1 MSLAL
6 ALVTLCSLAAPAFGF
21 EIAVVATKSVYEAGE
36 LTDGDD
42 TYLVSVAYS
51 EEARIPGN
59 AALFTEELT
68 ETGPYLAAA
77 EEMLQ
82 AGQTMVGSRFFDI
95 EIQDG
100 EGVKIEPENPVSV
113 TISVEGI
120 DSADGVTVVHFPEH
134 EEAVSE
140 DSGIEALAERNAVLS
155 VLSSAAA
162 DLEIFDGTDPEPS
175 DASDEPFEMEIVDAE
190 IGEDGRITFEAD
202 GFSVYGVVWTRTL
215 VTEVLTDGGE
225 LFEVSVTYDETAGLP
240 EDASLRVT
248 EFAEGSPEYADA
260 WKAVTGE
267 DYVDTSDENPEERT
281 FRIAGEQRFLPA
293 GMAALD
299 ISIFDGEGQKL
310 EPAAPVQ
317 VSVLVKSL
325 PESFENGDGE
335 AAVTVR
341 HLRETPDGVTA
352 ETVASAD
359 GSAGEVTVEENSLT
373 AAFTVDGFSTYTITW
388 EGAVANSSTNLRFLE
403 GNYNRATVQVN
414 YVDTDGNPI
423 PRPSGIGDSVNV
435 NFNEFPYI
443 YNITTSDLARS
454 ITGYTYQ
461 GAHIDGYTGS
471 EVSSVTVTRTQS
483 GVFWNPTYRYSA
495 DVSSLYLVY
504 SGQQPST
511 GITVHYGYMNGNE
524 FVEFKEDEDGNVPA
538 GTTVPK
544 PARYGDQWDLE
555 MEIPGYRYVTTRLN
569 NAVNGREISPLLNT
583 DPPYVDNTKNTF
595 ENADLSAH
603 PSYTSSTAPTSF
615 KSEWRYRQLS
625 GIDWNPTGD
634 SWNYTSTEHVTGNG
648 VTKPV
653 SFAESD
659 RDIYVIYE
667 KGSMVGGGS
676 TEGNPPD
683 PGTLN
688 APDTDKQVNSNH
700 DGTYDVT
707 LSATSERKD
716 ASASTKANVII
727 VLDTSWSMYEK
738 DAGNGQ
744 SRMAVT
750 KTAIGS
756 LADKLFALNAEES
769 DTVELAFVTFAQRV
783 RNEEEMRR
791 IYSGTNASAFKNM
804 VNGLD
809 CASGT
814 NWDDALY
821 AADHIYFN
829 DNDPTYVVFITD
841 GDPISCAH
849 PYGTYSDWDGG
860 TYYNGRSNY
869 QYALAAKNQADLI
882 VAHNK
887 TLYTI
892 GAFGDIS
899 NLQAIGGTYLG
910 QADNTGAI
918 NGYFDDIIS
927 EITSSL
933 GYRDIVI
940 NDGITALSS
949 TGLASGDIS
958 SLRYYRSGGKNPNGS
973 EKYDHTANN
982 GHGVLW
988 EDAPA
993 AYLLEVKEEN
1003 GTVKFYKNG
1012 METLLAD
1019 LTSLTEAEYLAKYP
1033 AGTRTVIWDIN
1044 PDSQDLMEDGVTY
1057 TMIFTMWPSQ
1067 AAYDLVA
1074 NLNNRTVKYDELG
1087 QAERDQVFLG
1097 DDGVYY
1103 LKTNTSASVDYT
1115 TVRMVNGQASGD
1127 PVPATAP
1134 IEDPKGKMNLD
1145 KNEISVRKEFAHL
1158 INEADPYE
1166 EIRFY
1171 VLVDG
1176 KYYNNDGTFSDT
1188 LDEDKVYAINLPD
1201 LQAEDDKKWEGKLS
1215 IAPGLMRGGKILET
1229 GHNYTLVEKIVSGNP
1244 YEYEFTAQTLRPMVI
1259 RAETT
1264 FLVLKDEEN
1273 TNEDS
1278 GKEYTLNDTVAENDY
1293 YGTYVEVSGKSDAP
1307 GTYYVMPANKG
1318 SLTGVNHKTSE
1329 LDITKIIHDPK
1340 DLITDAEEAADT
1352 FTYRVTLEIP
1362 DGKDPS
1368 GIVGYEYVP
1377 RSQANAFTLFGYQTG
1392 QSAFAEDIERFSGKT
1407 YRAWNTLVYDALI
1420 EYNRVTKNGKTSI
1433 VAKRDADGNI
1443 VWKIPAVD
1451 GFHTITYDMT
1461 LKQDEVIRFTNLP
1474 TGTKYTIQEIY
1485 ANKYPADNAGGKT
1498 DGRAPVS
1505 DKSNL
1510 SAEGY
1515 EIEKVQHTGGT
1526 LSADKSTVTG
1536 TIEAPDTRYYN
1547 QFTNTKTKEDDT
1559 TRAELKVKKGVEGYE
1574 WGEEYYRFTLTA
1586 GTASYTDAEG
1596 GEGTS
1601 PMPDGTTNSAVSVYD
1616 STEEHTLSFGLI
1628 RYKRPG
1634 VYTYTVSEYDNAKN
1648 MPYVLFAAP
1657 VTVTVTVTADEDGG
1671 LTVASIKDDAGTTEF
1686 TAETASALASGLTT
1700 QTNKTRTV
1708 TIRKVDRQNTEKILS
1723 GAVFELRQGNDLLYL
1738 RDGKLLRAD
1747 AVVEIIGMN
1756 LSDEGAA
1763 RAMEAAGISS
1773 SITLGE
1779 LELALSELQ
1788 FDTVYELRE
1797 ITPPDGY
1804 IITNKHVYFKV
1815 VREEARVY
1823 LCLTDETGAVLENE
1837 EGPVTDNSAAAI
1849 AEGRELVISVKNET
1863 GMALPNTG
1871 GIGTG
1876 LFTLLG
1882 TILTLGA
1889 GLFLLRR
1896 AKCRG

>member
-1 MSLAL
+1 LFNGREGYTAWRRALSLAL

-21 EIAVVATKSVYEAGE
+21 EIAVVMTKSVYEAGE
-36 LTDGDD
+36 LTGGND
-42 TYLVSVAYS
+42 TYRVSVAYG
-51 EEARIPGN
+51 EEARIPEN

-68 ETGPYLAAA
+68 ETGLYRAAA
-77 EEMLQ
+77 ERMLPGDRT
-82 AGQTMVGSRFFDI
+82 AVGARFFDI
-95 EIQDG
+95 EIRDG
-100 EGVKIEPENPVSV
+100 DGTKLEPETPVSV
-113 TISVEGI
+113 TISAEGI

-134 EEAVSE
+134 EDADPG
-140 DSGIEALAERNAVLS
+140 DSGVEALTEQNAVLS

-162 DLEIFDGTDPEPS
+162 DFEIFDGTDSSAPAGLPET
-175 DASDEPFEMEIVDAE
+175 ELVDAE

-225 LFEVSVTYDETAGLP
+225 LFEVTVTYDETAGLP
-240 EDASLRVT
+240 GDAALRVT

-260 WKAVTGE
+260 WKTVTGE
-267 DYVDTSDENPEERT
+267 DYVDPSAEESEDGRT
-281 FRIAGEQRFLPA
+281 FRIAGEQSFLPA

-310 EPAAPVQ
+310 EPAVPVQ
-317 VSVLVKSL
+317 VSVVMKSL
-325 PESFENGDGE
+325 PESFENGEGE
-335 AAVTVR
+335 AAVAVR
-341 HLRETPDGVTA
+341 HLRETPDGVTV

-359 GSAGEVTVEENSLT
+359 GSVGEVTVEETSL
-373 AAFTVDGFSTYTITW
+373 AAEFTVDGFSTYTITW
-388 EGAVANSSTNLRFLE
+388 GSAASNTGTNLQFRS
-403 GNYNRATVQVN
+403 NNTNRVTVPVY
-414 YVDTDGNPI
+414 YVDTAGNPI
-423 PRPSGIGDSVNV
+423 PRPSGIGGTVNV
-435 NFNEFPYI
+435 NMNAFPYT
-443 YNITTSDLARS
+443 YNITSSDLAQS
-454 ITGYTYQ
+454 IDGFTYQ
-461 GAHIDGYTGS
+461 GAHSGSYTGS

-483 GVFWNPTYRYSA
+483 GWYYTYSA

-504 SGQQPST
+504 SGQQPSS
-511 GITVHYGYMNGNE
+511 GITVHYGYMNGND
-524 FVEFKEDEDGNVPA
+524 FVEFTEDEDGNVPA

-544 PARYGDQWDLE
+544 PAQLGDQWDLE
-555 MEIPGYRYVTTRLN
+555 MEIPNYRYVTTRLN
-569 NAVNGREISPLLNT
+569 NPQNGREISPLLNT
-583 DPPYVDNTKNTF
+583 DPPYKANTNNTF
-595 ENADLSAH
+595 ENADQSAY
-603 PSYTSSTAPTSF
+603 PSYNASVAPTPF
-615 KSEWRYRQLS
+615 GSEWRYRQLS
-625 GIDWNPTGD
+625 SIGWNPTGGG
-634 SWNYTSTEHVTGNG
+634 WNYSNTEPVTGYG

-653 SFAESD
+653 LFAQTD
-659 RDIYVIYE
+659 QDIYVIYE
-667 KGSMVGGGS
+667 KGSMVGGSPQGD
-676 TEGNPPD
+676 PPD

-688 APDTDKQVNSNH
+688 APDTDKQVNSNG

-716 ASASTKANVII
+716 ASATSKANVII

-738 DAGNGQ
+738 DAGGGQ
-744 SRMAVT
+744 SRMTVA
-750 KTAIGS
+750 KSAIGS
-756 LADKLFALNAEES
+756 LADKLFALNAAES

-791 IYSGTNASAFKNM
+791 IYSGTDATEFKNM

-849 PYGTYSDWDGG
+849 PYGKYDDWDGG
-860 TYYNGRSNY
+860 TYYTGRTDY
-869 QYALAAKNQADLI
+869 EYALAAKNQADLI
-882 VAHNK
+882 IAHNK

-892 GAFGDIS
+892 GAFGS
-899 NLQAIGGTYLG
+899 VANLQAIGGTYLG
-910 QADNTGAI
+910 QANDTTTI

-927 EITSSL
+927 EIRSSL
-933 GYRDIVI
+933 GYQDIVI

-949 TGLASGDIS
+949 TGLARGDIS
-958 SLRYYRSGGKNPNGS
+958 SLRYYRSGGTNPNGS

-982 GHGVLW
+982 GHGVEW
-988 EDAPA
+988 TDAPA

-1003 GTVKFYKNG
+1003 GTVKYYKNG
-1012 METLLAD
+1012 TETALD
-1019 LTSLTEAEYLAKYP
+1019 SLTSLTETEYLAKYP

-1044 PDSQDLMEDGVTY
+1044 PNSEDLMEDGVTY

-1067 AAYDLVA
+1067 DAYDLVA
-1074 NLNNRTVKYDELG
+1074 NLNNGVVNYDELS
-1087 QAERDQVFLG
+1087 QAERDQVYLEN
-1097 DDGVYY
+1097 GVYY

-1166 EIRFY
+1166 EIVFY

-1176 KYYNNDGTFSDT
+1176 KYYNKDGTLSDT
-1188 LDEDKVYAINLPD
+1188 LDEENVYSIRLPD
-1201 LQAEDDKKWEGKLS
+1201 ASAEEGKKWEGKLS

-1244 YEYEFTAQTLRPMVI
+1244 YEYEFSAQTLRPMVI
-1259 RAETT
+1259 TAVPT
-1264 FLVLKDEEN
+1264 FLVLEDDENPNTEN
-1273 TNEDS
+1273 TQ
-1278 GKEYTLNDTVAENDY
+1278 EYTLNDEEH
-1293 YGTYVEVSGKSDAP
+1293 TYTAGPSDEE
-1307 GTYYVMPANKG
+1307 GTYYVMPQNKG

-1329 LDITKIIHDPK
+1329 LDITKIIHDPD

-1377 RSQANAFTLFGYQTG
+1377 RTQANAFTLFGYQTG
-1392 QSAFAEDIERFSGKT
+1392 QSAFPEDIARFNGKT

-1420 EYNRVTKNGKTSI
+1420 EYDRVTKNGKTSI
-1433 VAKRDADGNI
+1433 VARRDADGNI
-1443 VWKIPAVD
+1443 IWKIPAVD
-1451 GFHTITYDMT
+1451 GYHTITYDMT

-1505 DKSNL
+1505 DESNL

-1547 QFTNTKTKEDDT
+1547 QFTNTKTKKDDT
-1559 TRAELKVKKGVEGYE
+1559 VRAELRVKKVVEGYE

-1601 PMPDGTTNSAVSVYD
+1601 PMPDGGANSAVSVYD
-1616 STEEHTLSFGLI
+1616 STADHTLSFGLI
-1628 RYKRPG
+1628 RYERPG
-1634 VYTYTVSEYDNAKN
+1634 VYTYTVSEYDNTKN

-1657 VTVTVTVTADEDGG
+1657 VTVTVTVTADEDGK
-1671 LTVASIKDDAGTTEF
+1671 LTVESIEDDADTTEF

-1700 QTNKTRTV
+1700 QTNKSRTV
-1708 TIRKVDRQNTEKILS
+1708 TIRKVDRQNTDTVLS
-1723 GAVFELRQGNDLLYL
+1723 GAVFELRQGNDLFYL

-1747 AVVEIIGMN
+1747 AVVEIIGMS
-1756 LSDEGAA
+1756 LSDDGAD

-1837 EGPVTDNSAAAI
+1837 DGPVTDNSAAVI
-1849 AEGRELVISVKNET
+1849 AEGRELVISVKNEA
-1863 GMALPNTG
+1863 GAALPNTG

-1882 TILTLGA
+1882 TVLTLGA
-1889 GLFLLRR
+1889 GLILLRR

>member
-1 MSLAL
+1 MFNGREGYNAWRRALSLAL
-6 ALVTLCSLAAPAFGF
+6 ALVTLCSLAVPAFGF
-21 EIAVVATKSVYEAGE
+21 EIAVVVTKSVYEAGE
-36 LTDGDD
+36 LTGGND
-42 TYLVSVAYS
+42 TYRVSVAYS
-51 EEARIPGN
+51 EEAQIPGN
-59 AALFTEELT
+59 AVLFTEELA
-68 ETGPYLAAA
+68 ETGLYRAAA
-77 EEMLQ
+77 ERMLPGDRT
-82 AGQTMVGSRFFDI
+82 AVGARFFDI
-95 EIQDG
+95 EIRDG
-100 EGVKIEPENPVSV
+100 DGTKLEPETPVSV
-113 TISVEGI
+113 TISAEGI

-134 EEAVSE
+134 ENADPG
-140 DSGIEALAERNAVLS
+140 DSGVEALTEKNAVLS
-155 VLSSAAA
+155 VLSSEAA
-162 DLEIFDGTDPEPS
+162 DFEIFDGTDSSASAGLPET
-175 DASDEPFEMEIVDAE
+175 ELVDAE
-190 IGEDGRITFEAD
+190 IGEDGCITFEAD

-225 LFEVSVTYDETAGLP
+225 LFEVTVTCDETAGLP
-240 EDASLRVT
+240 EDAVLRVT

-260 WKAVTGE
+260 WKTVTGE
-267 DYVDTSDENPEERT
+267 DYVDPSAEESEDGRT
-281 FRIAGEQRFLPA
+281 FRIAGEQSFLPA

-317 VSVLVKSL
+317 VSVVMKSL
-325 PESFENGDGE
+325 PESFENGEGE
-335 AAVTVR
+335 AAVAVR
-341 HLRETPDGVTA
+341 HLRETPDGVTV

-359 GSAGEVTVEENSLT
+359 GSVGEVTVEETSL
-373 AAFTVDGFSTYTITW
+373 AAEFTVDGFSTYTITW
-388 EGAVANSSTNLRFLE
+388 GSASTANSTTLRFRE
-403 GNYNRATVQVN
+403 GNSNRVTIPVY
-414 YVDTDGNPI
+414 YVDNAGNPI
-423 PRPSGIGDSVNV
+423 PKPSGIGNNFDVSVN
-435 NFNEFPYI
+435 EYPYN
-443 YNITTSDLARS
+443 YTVSASNLAQS

-461 GAHIDGYTGS
+461 GAHSGSYTGS
-471 EVSSVTVTRTQS
+471 EVSTITVTRS
-483 GVFWNPTYRYSA
+483 GWYYYTYSA

-504 SGQQPST
+504 SGQQPSS

-524 FVEFKEDEDGNVPA
+524 FVEFTEDEDGNVPA

-544 PARYGDQWDLE
+544 PAQLGDQWDLE

-583 DPPYVDNTKNTF
+583 DPPYKANTNNTY
-595 ENADLSAH
+595 ENADQSAY
-603 PSYTSSTAPTSF
+603 PSYNASVAPTPF
-615 KSEWRYRQLS
+615 GSEWRYRQLS
-625 GIDWNPTGD
+625 SIGWNPTGD
-634 SWNYTSTEHVTGNG
+634 SWDYTSTEHVTGKG

-653 SFAESD
+653 SFDESD

-667 KGSMVGGGS
+667 KGSMVGGSPQGD
-676 TEGNPPD
+676 PPD

-688 APDTDKQVNSNH
+688 APDTDKQVESNH

-738 DAGNGQ
+738 DAGGGQ
-744 SRMAVT
+744 SRMTVA
-750 KTAIGS
+750 KSAIGS
-756 LADKLFALNAEES
+756 LADKLFVLNAAES

-791 IYSGTNASAFKNM
+791 IYSGTDATEFKNM

-849 PYGTYSDWDGG
+849 PYGKYDDWDGG

-910 QADNTGAI
+910 QANNTATI

-927 EITSSL
+927 TIQSSL
-933 GYRDIVI
+933 GYKDIVV

-949 TGLASGDIS
+949 TGLARGDIS
-958 SLRYYRSGGKNPNGS
+958 SLRYYRSGGTNPDGS
-973 EKYDHTANN
+973 EKYDSTANN
-982 GHGVLW
+982 GHGVEW
-988 EDAPA
+988 TDAPA

-1003 GTVKFYKNG
+1003 GTVKYYKNG
-1012 METLLAD
+1012 TETPLAS

-1044 PDSQDLMEDGVTY
+1044 PNSEDLMEDGVTY

-1067 AAYDLVA
+1067 DAYDLVA
-1074 NLNNRTVKYDELG
+1074 NLNNGVVNYDDLS
-1087 QAERDQVFLG
+1087 QAERDQVYLEN
-1097 DDGVYY
+1097 GVYY
-1103 LKTNTSASVDYT
+1103 LKTNTAASVDYT
-1115 TVRMVNGQASGD
+1115 TVRMVNGEVSGD
-1127 PVPATAP
+1127 PVPASAP

-1145 KNEISVRKEFAHL
+1145 KNEISVRKEFSHL

-1201 LQAEDDKKWEGKLS
+1201 ADGKWEGKLS

-1244 YEYEFTAQTLRPMVI
+1244 YEYEFSAQTLRPMVI
-1259 RAETT
+1259 TAVPT
-1264 FLVLKDEEN
+1264 FLVLEDDENPNTEN
-1273 TNEDS
+1273 TQ
-1278 GKEYTLNDTVAENDY
+1278 EYTLNDEERTYTDVQSDEE
-1293 YGTYVEVSGKSDAP
+1293 GTYF
-1307 GTYYVMPANKG
+1307 VMPQNKG

-1329 LDITKIIHDPK
+1329 LDITKIIHDPD

-1377 RSQANAFTLFGYQTG
+1377 RTQANAFTLFGYQTG
-1392 QSAFAEDIERFSGKT
+1392 QSAFPEDIARFSGKT

-1420 EYNRVTKNGKTSI
+1420 EYDRVTKNGKTSI
-1433 VAKRDADGNI
+1433 VARRDADGNI
-1443 VWKIPAVD
+1443 IWKIPAED
-1451 GFHTITYDMT
+1451 GYHTITYDMT

-1474 TGTKYTIQEIY
+1474 TGTKYTVQEIY

-1505 DKSNL
+1505 DPSNL
-1510 SAEGY
+1510 AGEGY

-1547 QFTNTKTKEDDT
+1547 QFTNTRTQEDDKV
-1559 TRAELKVKKGVEGYE
+1559 RAELKVKKVVEGYE

-1601 PMPDGTTNSAVSVYD
+1601 PMPDGGANSAVSVYD
-1616 STEEHTLSFGLI
+1616 STADHTLSFGLI
-1628 RYKRPG
+1628 RYERPG
-1634 VYTYTVSEYDNAKN
+1634 VYTYTVSEYDNTKN

-1657 VTVTVTVTADEDGG
+1657 VTVTVTVTADEDGK
-1671 LTVASIKDDAGTTEF
+1671 LTVESIEDDADTTEF

-1700 QTNKTRTV
+1700 QTNKSRTV
-1708 TIRKVDRQNTEKILS
+1708 TIRKVDRQNTDTVLS
-1723 GAVFELRQGNDLLYL
+1723 GAVFELRQGNDLFYL

-1747 AVVEIIGMN
+1747 AVVEIIGMS
-1756 LSDEGAA
+1756 LSDDGAD

-1837 EGPVTDNSAAAI
+1837 DGPVTDNSAAVI

-1876 LFTLLG
+1876 LFMLLG
-1882 TILTLGA
+1882 TVLTLGA
-1889 GLFLLRR
+1889 GLILLRR